1 MWGTHF
7 TPPAHHRGV
16 AHDVPADVQDVL
28 TQLHEAAV
36 EAAATAAGDDDSA
49 SGADTDDT
57 PSADTDDT
65 TVVDDA
71 DDTPSADTDNTP
83 SADADDTTVVDDA
96 GNPTANDDPSDPT
109 ADAPEAFAAPVE
121 TAQTVAS
128 NKLPAGELRS
138 QFTHG
143 YDRALAIAAA
153 EPAVAAEYV
162 RAVDRRLAAV
172 TDRGRDGVAGDDP
185 DHSTDSDDAS
195 DSTDPDNASDSTDSD
210 NPDDANDN
218 L

>member
-1 MWGTHF
+1 
-7 TPPAHHRGV
+7 V

-57 PSADTDDT
+57 Q
-65 TVVDDA
+65 
-71 DDTPSADTDNTP
+71 SADTDNTP

-185 DHSTDSDDAS
+185 DHSTDSNDASGSTDSDNAS
-195 DSTDPDNASDSTDSD
+195 DSTDPD
-210 NPDDANDN
+210 DANDD

>member
-49 SGADTDDT
+49 SGVDADDT
-57 PSADTDDT
+57 PSADTDDA

-71 DDTPSADTDNTP
+71 DDTPSADTD
-83 SADADDTTVVDDA
+83 DATVVDDA

-172 TDRGRDGVAGDDP
+172 TDRSRDGVAGDDP
-185 DHSTDSDDAS
+185 DHYTDPDDANDSTDSDD
-195 DSTDPDNASDSTDSD
+195 
-210 NPDDANDN
+210 PDDANDD